1 MLAPHLAET
10 QVAAHP
16 TEQIIKL
23 TLDRNLQ
30 ASLEDL
36 ATEQARL
43 LAKRSRPPSS
53 SQIIRRG
60 KFSPQVGSAGYMDV
74 EPPRRRRHGDGR
86 ALARLDVEAIHLW
99 AGIRSRSRT
108 SRNVDRGQ
116 AGALRYVSAE
126 ELREGYHGTVSIRE
140 ALSQSFNIPAVR
152 VLARV
157 GPGKLVGRF
166 RRAGVMARFPDKS
179 EPTLAMA
186 LGGTGLTLQEMAQL
200 YASLA
205 RGGDSITFIRSP

>member
-1 MLAPHLAET
+1 MATAVRSPGSTLKPFIYGLAFEAGL
-10 QVAAHP
+10 AHP
-16 TEQIIKL
+16 EMLIE
-23 TLDRNLQ
+23 DRPVRFGTYQPKNF
-30 ASLEDL
+30 D
-36 ATEQARL
+36 
-43 LAKRSRPPSS
+43 
-53 SQIIRRG
+53 
-60 KFSPQVGSAGYMDV
+60 
-74 EPPRRRRHGDGR
+74 
-86 ALARLDVEAIHLW
+86 
-99 AGIRSRSRT
+99 
-108 SRNVDRGQ
+108 
-116 AGALRYVSAE
+116 
-126 ELREGYHGTVSIRE
+126 EGYHGTVSIRE

-205 RGGDSITFIRSP
+205 RGGDSITLIRPP